1 MYTLMVVYRS
11 SSGHEVEN
19 DLRSCPTLMKLHAE
33 QDREEDL
40 CYRIYKLKDRAPT
53 KLPSEFSLFAEQ
65 DGRITMESE
74 RFES

>member
-11 SSGHEVEN
+11 SSGLEVEN

-40 CYRIYKLKDRAPT
+40 CYRIYKLKDSAPT
-53 KLPSEFSLFAEQ
+53 KLPSKFSLLAEE
-65 DGRITMESE
+65 DGRITMESDM
-74 RFES
+74 FES